1 MSDGAGPPQA
11 ATLLRDHFT
20 MLPNLVDELDL
31 DPYAYRLYAH
41 VRRVAGEA
49 GGACWQSTVTLAQ
62 RCRMSRGKVVEAK
75 RVLVALGLIHIDK
88 RPGPGGLH
96 DHITLVDI
104 WARNRAHFAGGG
116 PASEDRQRPGTDSP
130 PAAAHGPDP
139 AAGELP
145 GRRSVDAA
153 PAASARPAA
162 GPGGA
167 QPVNASPGSVRQAEP
182 MRSPGGPKQTPCK
195 KTPPR
200 KEPPGSEGDGDDA
213 IDTKLRNEPNLAEA
227 GAAPGED
234 CPMPEHAPLVREVV
248 RLYES
253 ELGRRATPLVRGQ
266 IAELAVACAELD
278 DWRAAFLASVG
289 ARSRWAYVVA
299 CVRNAAA
306 HRACEARA
314 PGGAA
319 LPVLPAQQPRPPA
332 APAPHSAPGAAP
344 PMGQA
349 PGAPPDPGPETVGA
363 RWQAVLAALQGMLD
377 RAVYGQ
383 WFAGSRGVGEAE
395 DGSVWRVAVRSPLAV
410 DAMTHPGLQ
419 RALARALRYVEA
431 EGVRLVFEPDDAP

>member
-1 MSDGAGPPQA
+1 
-11 ATLLRDHFT
+11 
-20 MLPNLVDELDL
+20 
-31 DPYAYRLYAH
+31 
-41 VRRVAGEA
+41 
-49 GGACWQSTVTLAQ
+49 
-62 RCRMSRGKVVEAK
+62 
-75 RVLVALGLIHIDK
+75 
-88 RPGPGGLH
+88 
-96 DHITLVDI
+96 
-104 WARNRAHFAGGG
+104 
-116 PASEDRQRPGTDSP
+116 
-130 PAAAHGPDP
+130 
-139 AAGELP
+139 
-145 GRRSVDAA
+145 
-153 PAASARPAA
+153 
-162 GPGGA
+162 
-167 QPVNASPGSVRQAEP
+167 
-182 MRSPGGPKQTPCK
+182 
-195 KTPPR
+195 
-200 KEPPGSEGDGDDA
+200 
-213 IDTKLRNEPNLAEA
+213 
-227 GAAPGED
+227 
-234 CPMPEHAPLVREVV
+234 MPEHAPLVREVV

-306 HRACEARA
+306 HRAPEARA
-314 PGGAA
+314 PGDAA
-319 LPVLPAQQPRPPA
+319 LPVLPAQQPRPLA
-332 APAPHSAPGAAP
+332 VPAPHS
-344 PMGQA
+344 A